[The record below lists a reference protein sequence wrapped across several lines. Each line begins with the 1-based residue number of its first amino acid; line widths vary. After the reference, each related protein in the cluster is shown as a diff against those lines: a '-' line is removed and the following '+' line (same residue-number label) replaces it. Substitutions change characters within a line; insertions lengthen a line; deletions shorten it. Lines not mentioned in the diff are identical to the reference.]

1 MYASVEPIN
10 KKATY
15 ADLYAAE
22 AKFQKLEQ
30 QYKESLTCSE
40 GPCTDSAVLN
50 AELQSQL
57 GIVYSILSELKPK
70 QYTMQQYQLTKKIAK
85 LDKEYDQFLRTLDQ
99 GKTNDE
105 KNTDISIMTEVY
117 HESTLAWGFGAV
129 VVILLC
135 IGSSL

>member
-1 MYASVEPIN
+1 MYGSVDPVV

-22 AKFQKLEQ
+22 AKFQQLEQ
-30 QYKESLTCSE
+30 QYKESLPCKD
-40 GPCTDSAVLN
+40 GPCTDGAVLN

-57 GIVYSILSELKPK
+57 GIVYTILTELKPK
-70 QYTMQQYQLTKKIAK
+70 QYTTRQHQLTKKIEK
-85 LDKEYDQFLRTLDQ
+85 LDKEYDQFLQKLDQ
-99 GKTNDE
+99 GKTYDE
-105 KNTDISIMTEVY
+105 KNIDLSVMAGVY
-117 HESTLAWGFGAV
+117 HESTLAWGFGAI